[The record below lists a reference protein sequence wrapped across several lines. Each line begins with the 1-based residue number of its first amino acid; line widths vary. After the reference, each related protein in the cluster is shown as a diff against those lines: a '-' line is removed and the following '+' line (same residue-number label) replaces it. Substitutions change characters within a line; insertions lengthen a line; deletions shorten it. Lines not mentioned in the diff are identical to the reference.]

1 MLFIE
6 KAWVS
11 SSSFKLASLHIW
23 PEAPTKR
30 LQLLWLTLD
39 KRICPQGHK
48 DNHSHVWA
56 KPTDSPRKS
65 LHHPLSCLLIIL
77 PSAGRQRAPL
87 NAKLDEVGTTF
98 ITGQLAEADI
108 IYTDSIPYRDN
119 PPWQRLTAVWFPRHS
134 VLKRQVDLFKF
145 SFSRYMLTTPRE
157 SEKQK
162 KPRTFCLRVQHK
174 VPALPV
180 DILSIFRFLVW
191 RGASKTLPCI

>member
-1 MLFIE
+1 M
-6 KAWVS
+6 
-11 SSSFKLASLHIW
+11 
-23 PEAPTKR
+23 
-30 LQLLWLTLD
+30 
-39 KRICPQGHK
+39 
-48 DNHSHVWA
+48 
-56 KPTDSPRKS
+56 
-65 LHHPLSCLLIIL
+65 
-77 PSAGRQRAPL
+77 

-162 KPRTFCLRVQHK
+162 KNPEHSAYEFNTK
-174 VPALPV
+174 SLPYLWIYYPSS
-180 DILSIFRFLVW
+180 DF
-191 RGASKTLPCI
+191 

>member
-1 MLFIE
+1 MTHTRQEDLPPRAQGQSLTHVG
-6 KAWVS
+6 KANRFS
-11 SSSFKLASLHIW
+11 M
-23 PEAPTKR
+23 
-30 LQLLWLTLD
+30 Q
-39 KRICPQGHK
+39 
-48 DNHSHVWA
+48 
-56 KPTDSPRKS
+56 KS

-87 NAKLDEVGTTF
+87 NAKLDEIGTTF

-108 IYTDSIPYRDN
+108 IYTDSTPDRDN

-145 SFSRYMLTTPRE
+145 SFSRYMFTTPRE
-157 SEKQK
+157 SKKQK

-180 DILSIFRFLVW
+180 DILSIFRFLV
-191 RGASKTLPCI
+191 